1 VKVTNV
7 RMVLASK
14 ADAVRGLVGYV
25 SFRLDRVQVDGVT
38 LRRTRGGELRLVFPA
53 RRDRRG
59 RSHPFLWPIDAAT
72 HRAIEAQ
79 VFEAVRLAE
88 GAP

>member
-1 VKVTNV
+1 MKVTDV
-7 RMVLASK
+7 RMVLAPK
-14 ADAVRGLVGYV
+14 ADAERGLFAYV

-72 HRAIEAQ
+72 RRAIEAQ
-79 VFEAVRLAE
+79 VFAALGLAE
-88 GAP
+88 GGP